1 MDFNVIVGSFAI
13 VKDNTPKYVVP
24 RSNFYD
30 AYLLG
35 VPCLVL
41 KGPYQREKKHIWG
54 GTRIETVIDV
64 KSCVSGLEYAIPI
77 IWTEKY
83 NSLVEANEH
92 AQIIGHH
99 FPDVRELIGKPYW
112 PRDNSFIT
120 GFHWPIDNSSITGL
134 YGETYVDL
142 YRKKCEIVSVPFTDT
157 ITIGDG
163 DCKKEYT
170 FILVKHN
177 GKYYRVLFEEWALTD

>member
-1 MDFNVIVGSFAI
+1 MIIIDSIVI

-24 RSNFYD
+24 TSNF
-30 AYLLG
+30 ANAHLLG

-41 KGPYQREKKHIWG
+41 NGPYEGEREDIFGNIKVD
-54 GTRIETVIDV
+54 TVIDV
-64 KSCVSGLEYAIPI
+64 KSCVSGLEYTISYDWA
-77 IWTEKY
+77 EKY

-120 GFHWPIDNSSITGL
+120 GL

-142 YRKKCEIVSVPFTDT
+142 YRKKCEIVSVPFVDT
-157 ITIGDG
+157 ITIGDN
-163 DCKKEYT
+163 DCEKEYT

-177 GKYYRVLFEEWALTD
+177 GKYYRTLFEEWALVEP

>member
-24 RSNFYD
+24 TSNCRD

-35 VPCLVL
+35 VPCLVV
-41 KGPYQREKKHIWG
+41 KGPYQ
-54 GTRIETVIDV
+54 IECEDIMGNIKVKDVIDV
-64 KSCVSGLEYAIPI
+64 KSCVSGLEYTISYD
-77 IWTEKY
+77 WTEKY

-120 GFHWPIDNSSITGL
+120 GLH
-134 YGETYVDL
+134 GETYVDL
-142 YRKKCEIVSVPFTDT
+142 YRRKCEIVSVPFADT
-157 ITIGDG
+157 ITIGD
-163 DCKKEYT
+163 DDFEKKYT
-170 FILVKHN
+170 FILVKYN
-177 GKYYRVLFEEWALTD
+177 GKYYRVLFEEWGLYEP

>member
-24 RSNFYD
+24 TSNCRD

-35 VPCLVL
+35 VPCLVV
-41 KGPYQREKKHIWG
+41 KGPYQ
-54 GTRIETVIDV
+54 IECEDIMGNIKVKDVIDV
-64 KSCVSGLEYAIPI
+64 KSCVSGLEYTTSYYDWA
-77 IWTEKY
+77 EKY

-99 FPDVRELIGKPYW
+99 FPEVRELIGKPYW

-120 GFHWPIDNSSITGL
+120 GLH
-134 YGETYVDL
+134 GETWVDL
-142 YRKKCEIVSVPFTDT
+142 YHKKCEIVSVPFTDVT
-157 ITIGDG
+157 GD
-163 DCKKEYT
+163 DDFEKKYT
-170 FILVKHN
+170 FILVKYN
-177 GKYYRVLFEEWALTD
+177 GKYYRVLFEEWGLYEP

>member
-24 RSNFYD
+24 TSNFPD

-35 VPCLVL
+35 VPCLVV
-41 KGPYQREKKHIWG
+41 KGPYRKEMKNILG
-54 GTRIETVIDV
+54 GIEVKTVIDV
-64 KSCVSGLEYAIPI
+64 KSCVSGLEYTIPYD
-77 IWTEKY
+77 WVEKY

-99 FPDVRELIGKPYW
+99 FPEVRELIGKPYW
-112 PRDNSFIT
+112 PKDNSFIT
-120 GFHWPIDNSSITGL
+120 GLH
-134 YGETYVDL
+134 GETRVDL
-142 YRKKCEIVSVPFTDT
+142 YYKECEIVSVPFTDVT
-157 ITIGDG
+157 GD
-163 DCKKEYT
+163 DDFEKEYT

>member
-1 MDFNVIVGSFAI
+1 MDFNVIVGSFAN

-24 RSNFYD
+24 TSNCHD

-35 VPCLVL
+35 VPCLVV
-41 KGPYQREKKHIWG
+41 KGPYQKEMKDILLGDIRVKS
-54 GTRIETVIDV
+54 VIDV
-64 KSCVSGLEYAIPI
+64 KSCVSGLEYTIPYD
-77 IWTEKY
+77 WVEKY

-99 FPDVRELIGKPYW
+99 FPEVRELIGKPYW

-120 GFHWPIDNSSITGL
+120 GLH
-134 YGETYVDL
+134 GETWVDL
-142 YRKKCEIVSVPFTDT
+142 YHKECEIVSVPFTDVT
-157 ITIGDG
+157 GD
-163 DCKKEYT
+163 DDFEKEYT

-177 GKYYRVLFEEWALTD
+177 GKYYRVLFEEWGLRP

>member
-1 MDFNVIVGSFAI
+1 MDFDIIIKEI

-24 RSNFYD
+24 TSNFTD
-30 AYLLG
+30 AHLIG

-41 KGPYQREKKHIWG
+41 KGPYQRVKKHIWG
-54 GTRIETVIDV
+54 GSHIETVIDV

-120 GFHWPIDNSSITGL
+120 GLH
-134 YGETYVDL
+134 GETYVDL
-142 YRKKCEIVSVPFTDT
+142 YRKKCEIVSVPFADT
-157 ITIGDG
+157 DG
-163 DCKKEYT
+163 DDDCEKEYT

-177 GKYYRVLFEEWALTD
+177 GKYYRTLFEEWALVEP

>member
-24 RSNFYD
+24 TSNFLD

-35 VPCLVL
+35 VPCQVV
-41 KGPYQREKKHIWG
+41 KGPYQKECEGIMG
-54 GTRIETVIDV
+54 NIEVKTVIDV
-64 KSCVSGLEYAIPI
+64 KSCVSGLEYTIPYD
-77 IWTEKY
+77 WAEKY

-99 FPDVRELIGKPYW
+99 FPEVRELIGKPYW
-112 PRDNSFIT
+112 PQDNSFIT
-120 GFHWPIDNSSITGL
+120 GLH
-134 YGETYVDL
+134 GETWVDL
-142 YRKKCEIVSVPFTDT
+142 YHEKCEIVSVPFTDVT
-157 ITIGDG
+157 GD
-163 DCKKEYT
+163 DDFEKEYT

-177 GKYYRVLFEEWALTD
+177 GKYYRVLFEEWGLRP

>member
-24 RSNFYD
+24 TSNFPD

-35 VPCLVL
+35 VPCQVV
-41 KGPYQREKKHIWG
+41 KGPYLKEMKNILG
-54 GTRIETVIDV
+54 GIEVKSVIDV
-64 KSCVSGLEYAIPI
+64 KSCVSGLEYTIPYD
-77 IWTEKY
+77 WVEKY

-99 FPDVRELIGKPYW
+99 FPEVRELIGKPYW

-120 GFHWPIDNSSITGL
+120 GLH
-134 YGETYVDL
+134 GETWVDL
-142 YRKKCEIVSVPFTDT
+142 YHEKCEIVSVPFTDVT
-157 ITIGDG
+157 GD
-163 DCKKEYT
+163 DEFEKEYT

-177 GKYYRVLFEEWALTD
+177 GKYYRVLFEEWGLYEP

>member
-24 RSNFYD
+24 TSNFFD

-35 VPCLVL
+35 VPCLVV
-41 KGPYQREKKHIWG
+41 KGPYQKEMKDILLGDIRVKS
-54 GTRIETVIDV
+54 VIDV
-64 KSCVSGLEYAIPI
+64 KSCVSGLEYTIPYD
-77 IWTEKY
+77 WVEKY

-92 AQIIGHH
+92 AQIIGHR
-99 FPDVRELIGKPYW
+99 FPEVRELIGKPYW

-120 GFHWPIDNSSITGL
+120 GLH
-134 YGETYVDL
+134 GETWVDL
-142 YRKKCEIVSVPFTDT
+142 YHKECEIVSVPFTDVT
-157 ITIGDG
+157 GD
-163 DCKKEYT
+163 DDFEKEYT

-177 GKYYRVLFEEWALTD
+177 GKYYRVLFEEWGLRP